1 MPATAFQFY
10 NRGKRAI
17 GSGAIQLGTSP
28 LKMKLATSASNAS
41 TPTLSTFAS
50 ITNEVANG
58 NGYATGGK
66 ALSAMTWTA
75 GASAGQIRF
84 DANDLV
90 WTASGGAIS
99 NVKYGII
106 GLSAGAPLVW
116 SRFSTSQFTVTDGNT
131 LTVQFNAAG
140 IFNLV

>member
-17 GSGAIQLGTSP
+17 GAGAIQLGTSP

-41 TPTLSTFAS
+41 TRTLSTFAS

-58 NGYATGGK
+58 NGYVTGGK
-66 ALSAMTWTA
+66 ALAGMTWTA
-75 GASAGQIRF
+75 GASAGQMRF
-84 DANDLV
+84 DADDLV
-90 WTASGGAIS
+90 WTASGGTIA
-99 NVKYGII
+99 NVKFGVI
-106 GLSAGAPLVW
+106 GLSGGAPLVW
-116 SRFSTSQFTVTDGNT
+116 SRFSASQFSITDGNT

>member
-41 TPTLSTFAS
+41 TRTLSTFAS

-58 NGYATGGK
+58 NGYVTGGK
-66 ALSAMTWTA
+66 ALASMTWTA
-75 GASAGQIRF
+75 GASAAQMRF
-84 DANDLV
+84 DAADLV
-90 WTASGGAIS
+90 WTASGGTIA
-99 NVKYGII
+99 NVKYGVI
-106 GLSAGAPLVW
+106 GLSGGAPLVW
-116 SRFSTSQFTVTDGNT
+116 SRFSTSQFSITDGNT
-131 LTVQFNAAG
+131 LTVQFNADG

>member
-58 NGYATGGK
+58 NGYVTGGK
-66 ALSAMTWTA
+66 ALAGMTWTA
-75 GASAGQIRF
+75 GASAGQMRF
-84 DANDLV
+84 DADDLV
-90 WTASGGAIS
+90 WTASGGTIA
-99 NVKYGII
+99 NVKFGVI
-106 GLSAGAPLVW
+106 GLSGGAPLVW
-116 SRFSTSQFTVTDGNT
+116 SRFSTSQFSITDGNT

>member
-41 TPTLSTFAS
+41 TPTLSTFGS

-58 NGYATGGK
+58 NGYVTGGK
-66 ALSAMTWTA
+66 ALASMTWTA
-75 GASAGQIRF
+75 GASAAQMRF
-84 DANDLV
+84 DAADLV
-90 WTASGGAIS
+90 WTASGGTIP
-99 NVKYGII
+99 NVKFGVI
-106 GLSAGAPLVW
+106 GLSGDAPLVW
-116 SRFSTSQFTVTDGNT
+116 SRFSTSQFSITDGNT

>member
-58 NGYATGGK
+58 NGYVTGGK

-90 WTASGGAIS
+90 WSASGGAIS

-106 GLSAGAPLVW
+106 GLSGNAPLVW